1 MRSVEFFI
9 ALRYLLTRRKHSFIS
24 AISLMSILGVAL
36 GVAAL
41 IIVLGVMNGFSHNLQ
56 DKILGMTPDIMVQ
69 STAQALQ
76 DYQDPQQEIS
86 RMQEVQ
92 GVMPF
97 IYTEVMLSSS
107 QRVKGAALRGI
118 DLSSAQKVLGLQD
131 MMLQGSLQDLENRKD
146 QEAPGIIL
154 GRALA
159 SRLGL
164 ETGSSVHALTPS
176 GRSGTAGFSPEIKAF
191 KVVGVFESGMQEY
204 DSSLAYTSLPA
215 AQDILGFKKDLVTGL
230 EVGLQ
235 DVYQAP
241 EIASQIQN
249 ALLDRPLA
257 VQTWMEMNS
266 SLFSAL
272 KLEKTAMAV
281 ILTMIVLVGS
291 FSIVTTLIMLVMEK
305 RQDIAVLMSL
315 GATRESIRR
324 IFMLQGSIIG
334 VLGTALGFGLGLGA
348 SYLLSEY
355 QFISLPQDIYYMD
368 HLPVRLESLDLML
381 IAVAAMV
388 LCFLA
393 TIYPA
398 RQAAALEP
406 AEVLRYE

>member
-1 MRSVEFFI
+1 MRTVELFI

-56 DKILGMTPDIMVQ
+56 EKILGMTPHIMVRSSQ
-69 STAQALQ
+69 QTMQ
-76 DYQDPQQEIS
+76 DYQGAKQEIS
-86 RMQEVQ
+86 SIQGIK

-97 IYTEVMLSSS
+97 IYTEVMLSSA
-107 QRVKGAALRGI
+107 QGVKGAALRGI
-118 DLSSAQKVLGLQD
+118 EISSADSVLGLEKLL
-131 MMLQGSLQDLENRKD
+131 LQGSLQELDSADN
-146 QEAPGIIL
+146 QPPGIIV
-154 GRALA
+154 GKALA
-159 SRLGL
+159 QRLGL
-164 ETGSSVHALTPS
+164 EQGSSVHALTPS
-176 GRSGTAGFSPEIKAF
+176 GRSGAAGFSPEIKPFRVA
-191 KVVGVFESGMQEY
+191 GIFESGMQEY
-204 DSSLAYTSLPA
+204 DSSLAYTSLSA
-215 AQDILGFKKDLVTGL
+215 AQEILGFKGDRITGL

-235 DVYQAP
+235 DVYHAQEA
-241 EIASQIQN
+241 ALQIRARLQ
-249 ALLDRPLA
+249 DSPLSI
-257 VQTWMEMNS
+257 QTWMEMNR

-281 ILTMIVLVGS
+281 ILAMIVLVGS

-334 VLGTALGFGLGLGA
+334 ALGTSLGFILGLGA

-368 HLPVRLESLDLML
+368 HLPVRLESLDLLL
-381 IAVAAMV
+381 IAGAALL

-398 RQAAALEP
+398 RQAAGLEP

>member
-1 MRSVEFFI
+1 
-9 ALRYLLTRRKHSFIS
+9 
-24 AISLMSILGVAL
+24 
-36 GVAAL
+36 
-41 IIVLGVMNGFSHNLQ
+41 
-56 DKILGMTPDIMVQ
+56 
-69 STAQALQ
+69 
-76 DYQDPQQEIS
+76 YQDPQQEIS
-86 RMQEVQ
+86 RMQGVQ

-107 QRVKGAALRGI
+107 KGVKGAALRGI
-118 DLSSAQKVLGLQD
+118 EISSAQKVLGLQTL
-131 MMLQGSLQDLENRKD
+131 MLQGALHDLEPEKG
-146 QEAPGIIL
+146 QPPGIL
-154 GRALA
+154 VGKSLA
-159 SRLGL
+159 QRLGL
-164 ETGSSVHALTPS
+164 APGDSVHALTPS
-176 GRSGTAGFSPEIKAF
+176 GRSGAAGFNPEIKAF

-204 DSSLAYTSLPA
+204 DSSLAYTSLSA
-215 AQDILGFKKDLVTGL
+215 AQEILGFKKDMITGL
-230 EVGLQ
+230 EVGLK
-235 DVYQAP
+235 DVYQAQ
-241 EIASQIQN
+241 EVALQIRN
-249 ALLDRPLA
+249 ALQDSPLSI
-257 VQTWMEMNS
+257 QTWMEMNR

-334 VLGTALGFGLGLGA
+334 ALGTALGFICGLGA

-355 QFISLPQDIYYMD
+355 QFIRLPQDIYYMD
-368 HLPVRLESLDLML
+368 HLPLRLESLDLIL
-381 IAVAAMV
+381 IAAAALL

-398 RQAAALEP
+398 RQAARLEP

>member
-381 IAVAAMV
+381 IAVAALV